1 MESSFRFNKKR
12 ENKNAVE
19 QSQFIEAKLNQ
30 MQTHKLKKEDKS
42 DRENVKKQYQPDIE
56 SFYSSYSDY
65 RQLPRYMLPSVP
77 SIIKVN

>member
-1 MESSFRFNKKR
+1 
-12 ENKNAVE
+12 
-19 QSQFIEAKLNQ
+19 